1 MNIVLVDKGGTIKSV
16 KIKDNSRDNLYK
28 KCGIRNNK
36 HFCCQTKWNVTL
48 SGEKY
53 IIELWGRLEGKANT
67 ENKYDFPPPVDTQLF
82 FGTCCLVRV
91 DIDTGLLINLTQEN
105 WERVYEKL
113 FGGFEDIEAEEEESE
128 DELDTIP
135 KEMKTKS
142 GYLKDDFIVDED
154 DDDDD
159 DDDESGDS
167 DSIIEDN
174 NSEDITDDEE
184 LNSSELDEDDSGED
198 LQYETYNYS
207 DDD

>member
-1 MNIVLVDKGGTIKSV
+1 MINIVLIDKGGTIKSV

-36 HFCCQTKWNVTL
+36 NFSCQAKWNVTL

-53 IIELWGRLEGKANT
+53 NIELFGRIEGKANT
-67 ENKYDFPPPVDTQLF
+67 ENKYDFPPPADNLLF
-82 FGTCCLVRV
+82 FGTCCLIRV
-91 DIDTGLLINLTQEN
+91 DIDTGHLINFTQEN

-128 DELDTIP
+128 DELSSIP

-142 GYLKDDFIVDED
+142 GYLKDNFVVDED
-154 DDDDD
+154 DDTEEE
-159 DDDESGDS
+159 DEITDTE
-167 DSIIEDN
+167 SIIDDN
-174 NSEDITDDEE
+174 NTEDITDEEE
-184 LNSSELDEDDSGED
+184 LNSSELDDEESGED

-207 DDD
+207 DED